1 MGNKKNKESD
11 FVKELRKLIKR
22 GINLTLTPAEEA
34 QFNRMKMEEELSRKS
49 NFTLRCFNPRNNL
62 KI

>member
-1 MGNKKNKESD
+1 VGNKKNKESD

-22 GINLTLTPAEEA
+22 GINFTLTPAEEA